1 MPVAKLILPAPP
13 LESPIL
19 PLLTAAVAVGKVCG
33 AEIPKIGTRS
43 EPNNVA
49 TKIRAAIEDRVK
61 EVRLVTVSNS
71 RNPSIQRMDETPI
84 LEKVFHR

>member
-33 AEIPKIGTRS
+33 AEIPKIGRRS
-43 EPNNVA
+43 EPSSAA
-49 TKIRAAIEDRVK
+49 TKTRAVFEGRVK
-61 EVRLVTVSNS
+61 GALLVTIRNS
-71 RNPSIQRMDETPI
+71 ITPSIQRMD
-84 LEKVFHR
+84 

>member
-1 MPVAKLILPAPP
+1 MPVAKLNLAAPP

-19 PLLTAAVAVGKVCG
+19 PLLTAAVAVGKICG

-43 EPNNVA
+43 EPNNAV

-61 EVRLVTVSNS
+61 EVHLVTI
-71 RNPSIQRMDETPI
+71 RNPPDPSIQRMD
-84 LEKVFHR
+84 